1 MVIGFL
7 KLLILNTHYH
17 PASHHLEKIMP
28 ATVKKS
34 KFSPKW
40 FITALIVGLIGFV
53 IYQLLNPKPTPPS
66 YLTADAVMGDIENA
80 VMASGKVKPIYS
92 VDVGAQV
99 SGRIVKLYV
108 KVGDEVKK
116 GDIIAQINQIEQKN
130 AVSNAGANLRQAQ
143 ANLAQAKA
151 NLASGEGSVAS
162 SQAMLQ
168 ARLAELQ
175 KAKQT
180 FARLEELLNID
191 AISRQDYDDAKS
203 AVEIATANVQVA
215 RANVHNAKNDVVSAR
230 ANIQSQQA
238 NINKAQNNLSTATE
252 DLSYTTIV
260 APMDG
265 TVIAITQKEGTTV
278 NAMQSV
284 PTIVTLADLSRV
296 RINAQISEAD
306 VVNVSAN
313 MPARF
318 NIIGNTQK
326 QFDATLTGVEPAPEK
341 ISTNSNTDSAV
352 YYIGYLDVDNTER
365 KFRIDMTAQVSIIT
379 DSVKN
384 VLTIPS
390 SALKGDGKEG
400 KYSVQVLTNDGIA
413 KPVEV
418 QVGLNNRIDAE
429 IKSGLNVGDKVVIG
443 DSNSQGQ
450 DEQYQYSPSMR

>member
-1 MVIGFL
+1 
-7 KLLILNTHYH
+7 
-17 PASHHLEKIMP
+17 MP
-28 ATVKKS
+28 TAKKS
-34 KFSPKW
+34 KFPLKW
-40 FITALIVGLIGFV
+40 LIIAIITITLIVLAYYFFK
-53 IYQLLNPKPTPPS
+53 PKEAPPS
-66 YLTADAVMGDIENA
+66 YLTADAVMGDIENT

-108 KVGDEVKK
+108 DVGDEVKK
-116 GDIIAQINQIEQKN
+116 GDLIAQINQVEQKN
-130 AVSNAGANLRQAQ
+130 TVSNAGANLQQAEASLAQAQ
-143 ANLAQAKA
+143 ANLASSQG
-151 NLASGEGSVAS
+151 NVAS
-162 SQAMLQ
+162 SEATLQ
-168 ARLAELQ
+168 ARLAELK
-175 KAKQT
+175 KAEQS

-278 NAMQSV
+278 NAMQSA

-306 VVNVSAN
+306 VVNVSAG

-318 NIIGNTQK
+318 NIIGNTEQ
-326 QFDATLTGVEPAPEK
+326 QFDTTLAGVEPAPEK